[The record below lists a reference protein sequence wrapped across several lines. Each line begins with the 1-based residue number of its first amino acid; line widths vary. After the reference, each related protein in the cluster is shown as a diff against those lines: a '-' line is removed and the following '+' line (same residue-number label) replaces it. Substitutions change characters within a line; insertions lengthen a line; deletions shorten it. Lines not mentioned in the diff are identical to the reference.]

1 MRLTTQL
8 RDAEELAAA
17 TAGHLPARAGRSW
30 HPAPGAELDGLAAA
44 GLTDGTR
51 TLLLTTSPCG
61 TVKMA
66 AWPAGCAPLQAAAV
80 PGRRAHPRHLL
91 AAAARH
97 HLPAADRAALAAG
110 LGTDGL
116 ALRRELRYELC
127 TSPLAP
133 ERRTVTDT
141 EAGGFTV
148 HWNLGGTRIT
158 AAPSGDHAVVVR
170 AERLRLPYAE
180 RLLRLALDTRPV
192 GGPAADVRGAAARRL
207 AATWPLLPTDAKAA
221 GTTRLTSRTSAPH
234 APHAEIRLNP
244 GLGGG
249 DCAQVDL
256 RLRGGTDLALLALA
270 ALR

>member
-1 MRLTTQL
+1 MRLTTQF
-8 RDAEELAAA
+8 RAAEELAAA
-17 TAGHLPARAGRSW
+17 TASHLPTRAGRSW

-66 AWPAGCAPLQAAAV
+66 AWPAGCAPLKAAAV
-80 PGRRAHPRHLL
+80 PGRRVHPRHLA

-97 HLPAADRAALAAG
+97 HLPAADRATLAAG
-110 LGTDGL
+110 PGTDGF
-116 ALRRELRYELC
+116 ARRRELRYELC
-127 TSPLAP
+127 SSPLAP
-133 ERRTVTDT
+133 ERRAVTDT
-141 EAGGFTV
+141 EAGDFKV
-148 HWNLGGTRIT
+148 CWNLDGTRIT

-180 RLLRLALDTRPV
+180 RLLRLALDGRS
-192 GGPAADVRGAAARRL
+192 ADDPTAGVCGAAARRL
-207 AATWPLLPTDAKAA
+207 AAAWPLLPTNTQAA
-221 GTTRLTSRTSAPH
+221 GTTRLTSRTGLPH
-234 APHAEIRLNP
+234 APHAEITLAP
-244 GLGGG
+244 GLGGA
-249 DCAQVDL
+249 DSARVDL